1 MASAAP
7 PAAAR
12 LSQVLRDMFLDPLI
26 FLSFLP
32 VTSRDAAR
40 MGYIPREPRA
50 KPSPSRRRGLMFDP
64 ISIPFGARMLLNT
77 VKLKPG
83 ISMED
88 VELAI
93 GEMCNVVTSAYGG
106 DAGGFIAGQVFRFSG
121 FVSDAGSVGAQ
132 GAGEHVAIV
141 TYWRSFE
148 DHERSHADALF
159 TAKFAAL
166 VSMCSESQELGYEM
180 MWQGEAATRSARAP
194 GAGPT
199 SSS

>member
-1 MASAAP
+1 MRVLP
-7 PAAAR
+7 GHAAR
-12 LSQVLRDMFLDPLI
+12 VMRWYIEHAGRRQDS
-26 FLSFLP
+26 
-32 VTSRDAAR
+32 AR
-40 MGYIPREPRA
+40 E
-50 KPSPSRRRGLMFDP
+50 KPMFDP
-64 ISIPFGARMLLNT
+64 ISIPFGARMLFNT
-77 VKLKPG
+77 VRLKPG
-83 ISMED
+83 VSMED

-93 GEMCNVVTSAYGG
+93 GEMCNVVSSAYGG
-106 DAGGFIAGQVFRFSG
+106 DGGGFIAGQVFRFSG
-121 FVSDAGSVGAQ
+121 FVSDAGSVGAH

-180 MWQGEAATRSARAP
+180 LWQGEAVAGAARR
-194 GAGPT
+194 PT